1 MTRAIRS
8 RHTLV
13 GMATN
18 ARAGSQSSP
27 TPPPDLPV
35 PPRTAAERVG
45 ALVCGVNALVFVALA
60 GFYVYEIATGQATQ
74 LGPAIMS
81 AALIALFAVGL
92 FVLARTWW
100 RGSHAGRTLT
110 LVWFALLLPVAYSAL
125 SSGLVLIGALIG
137 LGAALGLWAAATAEP
152 LGPRAAPPS
161 SPQG

>member
-1 MTRAIRS
+1 VTRAIPA

-18 ARAGSQSSP
+18 ARVGSQSSP
-27 TPPPDLPV
+27 TPPPDLPARV
-35 PPRTAAERVG
+35 RSTAERVA
-45 ALVCGVNALVFVALA
+45 ALVCAVNALVLVALA

-100 RGSHAGRTLT
+100 RGSHAGRTLS

-125 SSGLVLIGALIG
+125 SSGQVVIGALIG
-137 LGAALGLWAAATAEP
+137 LGAAVGLWAAVTAEP
-152 LGPRAAPPS
+152 WGPGAAPPS
-161 SPQG
+161 SPRG